1 MIKFFRKTRYNL
13 MLQNNTTKYLKYA
26 IGEII
31 LVVIGILIAL
41 SINNWNQ
48 NRIERKK
55 EKQIIKELVVDLEDQ
70 SKVLATYIEVESSFY
85 QNGRDLLKYFSANQ
99 TFYGAD
105 SIYGKLNSLA
115 SRQTFNPINTTFQ
128 ELIATGT
135 IGILKDETTKRKIIQ
150 YYNELKR
157 ISLVIGNNNI
167 HIVDAIY
174 QQELLKQ
181 TTFILDE
188 DDSDL
193 KTINDAIFNEK
204 SLGRIRQISKN
215 ELSTDSN
222 MLHLFNLL
230 EQRTIVAMSHMELY
244 KTVQKNTEQLLSD
257 IKTPMD

>member
-1 MIKFFRKTRYNL
+1 

-55 EKQIIKELVVDLEDQ
+55 EKQIINELIVDLEDQ
-70 SKVLATYIEVESSFY
+70 SKVLTNYIEVESSFY
-85 QNGRDLLKYFSANQ
+85 QNGRDLLKYFSVNQ

-105 SIYGKLNSLA
+105 SIYGKLNSLV

-128 ELIATGT
+128 ELISTGT
-135 IGILKDETTKRKIIQ
+135 IGILQDETTKRKIIQ

-193 KTINDAIFNEK
+193 KTINNAIFNEK

-215 ELSTDSN
+215 ELSIDRNT
-222 MLHLFNLL
+222 LHLFNLL
-230 EQRTIVAMSHMELY
+230 EQRTVVAMSHMELY